1 MRFPMKIGLR
11 AFCQALALLVNT
23 ELTRSMEWMQMVSG
37 LGLIIIAAQILSR
50 ILPMPL
56 GNFILRT
63 PVEIDSGLAGNR
75 IAQ

>member
-1 MRFPMKIGLR
+1 
-11 AFCQALALLVNT
+11 
-23 ELTRSMEWMQMVSG
+23 
-37 LGLIIIAAQILSR
+37 LIIIAAQILSR